1 MLSKKKNNKIFR
13 RTALR
18 THKSNLPRLD
28 LLRGGKRR

>member
-1 MLSKKKNNKIFR
+1 MRKARDKKIFR

-18 THKSNLPRLD
+18 THKTNIPKLD

>member
-1 MLSKKKNNKIFR
+1 MNKSKDKKVFR

-18 THKSNLPRLD
+18 THKSNLPKLN